1 MFTTAKKLFNQKVDN
16 HDYKEVSKAQMR
28 KNKEF
33 GDCLAVYLK
42 KKSFKKGKRGGGQD
56 VDRVSKRN

>member
-1 MFTTAKKLFNQKVDN
+1 
-16 HDYKEVSKAQMR
+16 MR

-42 KKSFKKGKRGGGQD
+42 KNNFQKKETAVVGGTLTVYQSEID
-56 VDRVSKRN
+56 S

>member
-1 MFTTAKKLFNQKVDN
+1 
-16 HDYKEVSKAQMR
+16 MR

-42 KKSFKKGKRGGGQD
+42 KKELLKKETEVVGGTLTVYQ
-56 VDRVSKRN
+56 SEINS

>member
-1 MFTTAKKLFNQKVDN
+1 
-16 HDYKEVSKAQMR
+16 MR

-42 KKSFKKGKRGGGQD
+42 KKVLKKETEVVGGTLTVYQSEID
-56 VDRVSKRN
+56 S